1 MKAIEGM
8 DCWVV
13 AEERSETDHE
23 FHVFK
28 TENDAR
34 LKFCECVHE
43 LCFFG
48 DYEEILRSFDSGHF
62 DSYSGVRIWR
72 DDVGN
77 EIYMKRSC

>member
-1 MKAIEGM
+1 MKSVEGM

-13 AEERSETDHE
+13 AEEFSETNHE

-34 LKFCECVHE
+34 LKFCECVQD

-62 DSYSGVRIWR
+62 DYAGGIRRWS

-77 EIYMKRSC
+77 MIVMARAN